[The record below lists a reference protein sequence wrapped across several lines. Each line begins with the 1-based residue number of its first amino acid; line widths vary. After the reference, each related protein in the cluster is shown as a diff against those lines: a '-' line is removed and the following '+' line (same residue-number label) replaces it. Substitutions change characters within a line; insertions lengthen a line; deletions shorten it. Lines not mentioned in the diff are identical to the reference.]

1 MLKALI
7 SDYWT
12 RSSRY
17 RALIFLSVLGA
28 VALSVPLQHYIS
40 LGRYQHYAIGI
51 ALIGAGHLVQV
62 LLSWKN
68 YPRWGRISLLLTG
81 VFLLLVAYVFWS
93 NPWLDVKVAV
103 QTEGKEELRSKLLS
117 AYMCS
122 AIVIFLSYIK
132 WRAEEHRIKQE
143 KPDGTGGES

>member
-1 MLKALI
+1 MKELI

-17 RALIFLSVLGA
+17 RAVFLLLILSVI
-28 VALSVPLQHYIS
+28 ALSVPLQHYIS

-51 ALIGAGHLVQV
+51 ALLGSGHVLQV
-62 LLSWKN
+62 LVSWKQF
-68 YPRWGRISLLLTG
+68 PTWGRISVLLTG
-81 VFLLLVAYVFWS
+81 VFLLGVAYVFWS

-103 QTEGKEELRSKLLS
+103 QTEGREELRSQMLF

-122 AIVIFLSYIK
+122 AAAIVLCYLK
-132 WRAEEHRIKQE
+132 WRSEERRIKQQ
-143 KPDGTGGES
+143 KSDGTGGDS